1 MGSSLVQKD
10 SDNTDDDIPIVKE
23 LQPNANQAEEDTE
36 IQIQRL
42 AHSIKL
48 DDAVKDNDDSA
59 STDEKTSVSEDS
71 NVELEQSNT
80 DNIKSADAATE
91 SAGDDV

>member
-1 MGSSLVQKD
+1 M
-10 SDNTDDDIPIVKE
+10 
-23 LQPNANQAEEDTE
+23 
-36 IQIQRL
+36 

-80 DNIKSADAATE
+80 DNIKPVDAATE
-91 SAGDDV
+91 SAGDDVQLIQMQSQLQSGLGLGTGIGVNT

>member
-1 MGSSLVQKD
+1 
-10 SDNTDDDIPIVKE
+10 
-23 LQPNANQAEEDTE
+23 
-36 IQIQRL
+36 L

-59 STDEKTSVSEDS
+59 STDEKKSISEDS

-91 SAGDDV
+91 SAGDDVQLIQMQSQLQSGLGLGTGIGVNT

>member
-1 MGSSLVQKD
+1 M
-10 SDNTDDDIPIVKE
+10 KE
-23 LQPNANQAEEDTE
+23 LQPNPNQPEEDTE

-48 DDAVKDNDDSA
+48 DDAVKDNGDSA
-59 STDEKTSVSEDS
+59 STDEKTSVSEDA

-80 DNIKSADAATE
+80 ENIKPAEATE
-91 SAGDDV
+91 SAGDDIQLIQM